1 MDAPRGDGTSS
12 CRGDS
17 PSSWVAA
24 LLFRRGDQH
33 ALGGT
38 KQLLHLGMR
47 KEGCPYC
54 HCAPRGRATAPSSP
68 SGLGPYTGGRQG
80 RGYRRGPTQ
89 LRVPPHTIPCLL
101 PAPLALC
108 ARRGRGRIPASPW
121 GSSSQG
127 RCFCRVK
134 VSVGFVLSPAGDKW
148 CSALRVCAG
157 FGGLLRPGRVLRL
170 LRSVVGQGSAVCL
183 GLGAPCPCV
192 PGGGRPHTT
201 TALAAPGSPE
211 MWALEPLTFS
221 LWDYGVFGLMLLIST
236 GIGLFHGLSKGGQKT
251 SEDFFMGGR
260 RMAAVPVGLSL
271 SASFMSAIQVL
282 GVPAEAYRYGS
293 KFLWMCLGQLLNT
306 LLTAYLFLPV
316 FYRLGLTST
325 YEYLERRFGRS
336 VRLCGT
342 LQYVVATTLYTG
354 IVIYAPALILNQVT
368 GLDIWASLLSTGAIC
383 TFYTTIVFVMLSG
396 FLAVIIR
403 GLLLVGGPSRALAIA
418 TNGSRVN
425 LGDFDFDPRS
435 RYTFWTFLLGGTLV
449 WLSMYGVN
457 QAQVQRY
464 VACKSER
471 EARIALLVNQ
481 VGLFCIV
488 SSAVACG
495 LVMFVLYKDCDP
507 LLAGHISAPD
517 QYMPYLVLDIF
528 QTSPGVPGLFLA
540 CAYSGTLSTAS
551 TSINAMA
558 AVTVEDLVKPR
569 LPTLSPRRLMLISKG
584 LSLFYGTACIT
595 VAALAS
601 LLGGGVL
608 QGSFTVMGVIGGPL
622 LGAFV
627 LGMFVPACNTATPL
641 LALQGVFGGLSVGL
655 TLSLWVAV
663 GGSLYPAPANIAG
676 VLPASGAHCP
686 LYNHTASTNH
696 TLLMGPLPPQHP
708 SREPARPPIVGDFY
722 AISYLYY
729 GALGTLSTVL
739 AGVLLSYLAGPTKRA
754 QLPPGVLWWDITKQT
769 SSVSPAGGTA
779 PSGGCPTK
787 VCRDPQG
794 GPCPEAPPVLL
805 ARPPPQHRGVTEQLL
820 QESHV

>member
-1 MDAPRGDGTSS
+1 S
-12 CRGDS
+12 
-17 PSSWVAA
+17 
-24 LLFRRGDQH
+24 
-33 ALGGT
+33 
-38 KQLLHLGMR
+38 
-47 KEGCPYC
+47 
-54 HCAPRGRATAPSSP
+54 ATAP
-68 SGLGPYTGGRQG
+68 GNTR
-80 RGYRRGPTQ
+80 
-89 LRVPPHTIPCLL
+89 
-101 PAPLALC
+101 
-108 ARRGRGRIPASPW
+108 
-121 GSSSQG
+121 
-127 RCFCRVK
+127 
-134 VSVGFVLSPAGDKW
+134 
-148 CSALRVCAG
+148 
-157 FGGLLRPGRVLRL
+157 
-170 LRSVVGQGSAVCL
+170 
-183 GLGAPCPCV
+183 
-192 PGGGRPHTT
+192 TT
-201 TALAAPGSPE
+201 V
-211 MWALEPLTFS
+211 

-251 SEDFFMGGR
+251 SEDFFTGGR

-282 GVPAEAYRYGS
+282 GVPAEAYHYGS

-325 YEYLERRFGRS
+325 YEYLERRFGQS

-342 LQYVVATTLYTG
+342 LQYVMATTLYTG

-383 TFYTTIVFVMLSG
+383 TFYTTIGGMKAVIWTDVFQVFVMLSG
-396 FLAVIIR
+396 FLAIIIR
-403 GLLLVGGPSRALAIA
+403 GLLLVGGPTRALAIA

-425 LGDFDFDPRS
+425 FGDFDFDPRS

-627 LGMFVPACNTATPL
+627 LGMFVPACNTAG
-641 LALQGVFGGLSVGL
+641 AFGGLGVGL

-663 GGSLYPAPANIAG
+663 GGSLYPAPADVAG

-686 LYNHTASTNH
+686 LYN
-696 TLLMGPLPPQHP
+696 LMSLSSGTPHRCLC
-708 SREPARPPIVGDFY
+708 SPPIVGDFY

-769 SSVSPAGGTA
+769 SSVSPAGGTV

-787 VCRDPQG
+787 VTPSDPRAMLGWG
-794 GPCPEAPPVLL
+794 G
-805 ARPPPQHRGVTEQLL
+805 GVASSRTPLGPAL
-820 QESHV
+820 IG

>member
-1 MDAPRGDGTSS
+1 MLAP
-12 CRGDS
+12 
-17 PSSWVAA
+17 
-24 LLFRRGDQH
+24 
-33 ALGGT
+33 
-38 KQLLHLGMR
+38 
-47 KEGCPYC
+47 
-54 HCAPRGRATAPSSP
+54 
-68 SGLGPYTGGRQG
+68 
-80 RGYRRGPTQ
+80 
-89 LRVPPHTIPCLL
+89 
-101 PAPLALC
+101 
-108 ARRGRGRIPASPW
+108 
-121 GSSSQG
+121 
-127 RCFCRVK
+127 
-134 VSVGFVLSPAGDKW
+134 
-148 CSALRVCAG
+148 
-157 FGGLLRPGRVLRL
+157 
-170 LRSVVGQGSAVCL
+170 
-183 GLGAPCPCV
+183 
-192 PGGGRPHTT
+192 
-201 TALAAPGSPE
+201 PGSLEVRAP
-211 MWALEPLTFS
+211 EPLTFS

-342 LQYVVATTLYTG
+342 LQYVMATTLYTG
-354 IVIYAPALILNQVT
+354 IVIYAPALILNQGMGGHVGQHPHVLVPSSLPRAPTLITIISPSVT

-383 TFYTTIVFVMLSG
+383 TFYTTIGGMKAVIWTDVFQVFVMLSG

-403 GLLLVGGPSRALAIA
+403 GLLLVGGPTRALAIA

-425 LGDFDFDPRS
+425 FGDFDFDPRS

-584 LSLFYGTACIT
+584 LSLFYGIACIT

-627 LGMFVPACNTATPL
+627 LGMFVPACNTA
-641 LALQGVFGGLSVGL
+641 GVFGGLGVGL

-663 GGSLYPAPANIAG
+663 GGSLYPAPANVAG

-686 LYNHTASTNH
+686 LYNRTASTNH
-696 TLLMGPLPPQHP
+696 TLLLGPLPPQRP
-708 SREPARPPIVGDFY
+708 GTEPARPPMVGDFY

-787 VCRDPQG
+787 VWRDHQG

-805 ARPPPQHRGVTEQLL
+805 GLGVQARGPPQHRGVTEQLL